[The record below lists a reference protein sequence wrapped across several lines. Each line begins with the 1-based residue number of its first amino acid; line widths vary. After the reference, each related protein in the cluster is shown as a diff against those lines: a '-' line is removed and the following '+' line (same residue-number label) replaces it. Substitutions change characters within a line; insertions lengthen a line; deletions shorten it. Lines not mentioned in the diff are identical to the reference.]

1 MAQLFCRLHRIKSI
15 FSIHSDTYLLIIV
28 YSLLLQLNSAT
39 SRRRPSSIAQRE
51 RATAS
56 RAKKSSSL
64 QRGRYGNNLLYN
76 SSEDEEERGGGGTTE
91 PSGSTVPTSLSR
103 PHPLATPSSHRLSTG
118 APHVP
123 HDGAASNP
131 FENFTVGSERDVTPT
146 SIRNTE
152 ISGRQSKNR
161 LPVSA
166 TVSISAS
173 GSRFNPLGQVEGC
186 APALIPEGEDGG
198 GSGYGRSQDHE
209 GDCPVIDNWLV
220 DDLSTTEQHQNRRK
234 RHHGSS
240 STEIRSFLEGN
251 SSTTSSTST
260 GSKRKRPLKRTSRTS
275 SQGVQSSRRTG
286 DVEQSALGQSS
297 FDEHSS
303 KKRKTNVV
311 ELSSSDSDERFLD
324 SVIVT
329 DDDFMDLG
337 DDGSNSRPCQNLT
350 SSSSMLGEHSA
361 MAGGAQD
368 TRNTLHRS
376 GERPSLSNQSRTGSH
391 REYQRTT
398 PSSTASQNQPSST
411 RQSNATTSSDY
422 THRPSYSELPPLRTR
437 VRIESKSYLIPC
449 PRRDERGLDTTIGWL
464 VAQASERHYKQ
475 EGARP
480 RLSLTTPDGAIL
492 CPSDPIVHVIGENE
506 EVVGV
511 VEEWLE
517 ATLEERYLAACKNA
531 QVGESISSTYNHP
544 YIYTSMQPHVY
555 YQCFPL
561 ASFPGPLLTFQCYP
575 PKIGP
580 ISLYWF
586 NFDVGLGWSQWL
598 FNTGYARK
606 CSLLPMFM
614 CIQYHA
620 HRTTFKGTRL
630 LPNSQSV
637 DIARC
642 LQLESH
648 C

>member
-1 MAQLFCRLHRIKSI
+1 MAQLFFYFLFPCGNLCSLI
-15 FSIHSDTYLLIIV
+15 FVYMHVLIII

-39 SRRRPSSIAQRE
+39 SRPTLSSTARRE
-51 RATAS
+51 RTTVS
-56 RAKKSSSL
+56 RAKKTSSL

-76 SSEDEEERGGGGTTE
+76 SSEDEEERGGGATE

-103 PHPLATPSSHRLSTG
+103 PRPSATPSSHRLSTG

-131 FENFTVGSERDVTPT
+131 FENFTVSSERDVTPS

-161 LPVSA
+161 LPVSS

-186 APALIPEGEDGG
+186 APALIPEREDSG

-220 DDLSTTEQHQNRRK
+220 DDLSTTEQNQSRRK

-260 GSKRKRPLKRTSRTS
+260 GNKRKRPLKRTNRTL
-275 SQGVQSSRRTG
+275 SQGVQSSRRAG
-286 DVEQSALGQSS
+286 DGQST
-297 FDEHSS
+297 FDKHSS
-303 KKRKTNVV
+303 KKRRTDIV

-337 DDGSNSRPCQNLT
+337 DDSSNNRPCQNL
-350 SSSSMLGEHSA
+350 SSSSMLGGKSA
-361 MAGGAQD
+361 VATGAQD
-368 TRNTLHRS
+368 TRNTSQRS

-391 REYQRTT
+391 REYQPTT
-398 PSSTASQNQPSST
+398 PSSTASHNQPSRT
-411 RQSNATTSSDY
+411 RQSNVHTSSDY

-449 PRRDERGLDTTIGWL
+449 PRRDERGLDTTVGWL

-480 RLSLTTPDGAIL
+480 QLSLTTPDGAIL

-531 QVGESISSTYNHP
+531 RVGKSLTTTTTH
-544 YIYTSMQPHVY
+544 T
-555 YQCFPL
+555 CAL
-561 ASFPGPLLTFQCYP
+561 A
-575 PKIGP
+575 
-580 ISLYWF
+580 
-586 NFDVGLGWSQWL
+586 
-598 FNTGYARK
+598 
-606 CSLLPMFM
+606 CSHM
-614 CIQYHA
+614 CMYMYM
-620 HRTTFKGTRL
+620 
-630 LPNSQSV
+630 
-637 DIARC
+637 
-642 LQLESH
+642 
-648 C
+648 